1 MTTKLSTIIKNKATD
16 PKDETL
22 KDFEKYAQNNEI
34 DWDEFLTGKTNWF
47 YLYRMAKKEYGIEYL
62 IKYDKVDALI
72 HMIRCDKGQQYYE
85 QLKNHKIYG
94 VRVALAK
101 KGYFPDEFIQDT
113 NDYVK
118 IAVVEKHPEHL
129 DHVLHLH
136 DFENTITRVI
146 CEYEN
151 INYETLKTYK
161 NKYDTKRLLPEYVT
175 ALNLKLAGLKDQT
188 ALTKTMTVE
197 QLFMTGNPTWTR
209 PYSLNQIVRLN
220 ELAEKVGHENM
231 NVIAQYFK
239 ITPNWKDEIT
249 DKIWELA

>member
-1 MTTKLSTIIKNKATD
+1 MKKLSTIMKHKANQPD
-16 PKDETL
+16 DSTL
-22 KDFEKYAQNNEI
+22 NDFEKYAENNEI
-34 DWDEFLTGKTNWF
+34 NWDEFLTRDTHWF
-47 YLYRMAKKEYGIEYL
+47 YLYRMAKKEYGIDYL
-62 IKYDKVDALI
+62 IKYDKVNTLI
-72 HMIRCDKGQQYYE
+72 HMIRCEKGQQYYE
-85 QLKNHKIYG
+85 KLKNHKIYG

-101 KGYFPDEFIQDT
+101 NGYFPDEFIKDT

-118 IAVVEKHPEHL
+118 VAVIEKHPEYL
-129 DHVLHLH
+129 DYVLHLQ
-136 DFENTITRVI
+136 DFDSTITTAVS
-146 CEYEN
+146 EYEN
-151 INYETLKTYK
+151 IKYETLQTYK

-197 QLFMTGNPTWTR
+197 QLFMTGNPMWTR

>member
-1 MTTKLSTIIKNKATD
+1 MKKLSTIMKHKANQPD
-16 PKDETL
+16 DSTL
-22 KDFEKYAQNNEI
+22 NDFEKYAENNEI
-34 DWDEFLTGKTNWF
+34 NWDEFLTGDTHWF
-47 YLYRMAKKEYGIEYL
+47 YLYRMVKKQYGL
-62 IKYDKVDALI
+62 DALMKYDAVD
-72 HMIRCDKGQQYYE
+72 Y
-85 QLKNHKIYG
+85 
-94 VRVALAK
+94 
-101 KGYFPDEFIQDT
+101 
-113 NDYVK
+113 
-118 IAVVEKHPEHL
+118 
-129 DHVLHLH
+129 VLHLH

-197 QLFMTGNPTWTR
+197 QLFMTGNPMWTR